1 MPPHEHVY
9 SVDLPVLFAQVYCCS
24 ITLAQSQSEHD
35 DASEMV
41 GGRECS
47 AISSWRALPGR
58 ESSAPALHSSLYLHL
73 YTCNNVMVTLVLFAV
88 ISDHYHTLVLF

>member
-1 MPPHEHVY
+1 MHPLDSYIPA
-9 SVDLPVLFAQVYCCS
+9 LFEQVYCCS
-24 ITLAQSQSEHD
+24 EALAQSQSEHD

-58 ESSAPALHSSLYLHL
+58 ESFAPALHSSLCLHL
-73 YTCNNVMVTLVLFAV
+73 R
-88 ISDHYHTLVLF
+88 